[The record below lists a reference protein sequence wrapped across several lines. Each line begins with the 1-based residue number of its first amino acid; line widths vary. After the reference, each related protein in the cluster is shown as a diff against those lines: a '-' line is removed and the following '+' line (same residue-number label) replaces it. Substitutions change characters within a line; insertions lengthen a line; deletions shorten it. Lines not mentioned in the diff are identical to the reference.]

1 MLNGSIVTISNQSLI
16 TEFTD
21 IKSVVHKVKHSLI
34 PTSDIKE
41 HQDKISDDL
50 YRVFTRSCKGGK
62 DNGNSILCE
71 KVNRTRK

>member
-1 MLNGSIVTISNQSLI
+1 MLNGNIITITNKPQI

-34 PTSDIKE
+34 TATDLKE

-50 YRVFTRSCKGGK
+50 YRVFTRKT
-62 DNGNSILCE
+62 
-71 KVNRTRK
+71 VR